1 MAKWLWKPK
10 CSLRLSRIKNNMIS
24 HLAHVSEGATLGEAV
39 VVEPFSTIYEDVVI
53 GARTRIHP
61 NVTLYPGT
69 RIGEDCEIFPGAV
82 IGVIP
87 QDLKFEGEYTTVEIG
102 NNTKIR
108 ECVTIHRGTKDKWK
122 TSVGDNCLLMTYV
135 HVAHDCQIGNN
146 VILASY
152 VGLSGHVIIDDYAI
166 LEGKVAAQQFAHIGA
181 HTFIGGASLIR
192 KDIPPFIK
200 AAREPLTFAGVNSV
214 GLRRR
219 GYSDQEVRE
228 IEDIYRLLYVQN
240 NNISKGLEVIR
251 ETMPDTPIRKLILD
265 FVETSDKGIIRGMI

>member
-1 MAKWLWKPK
+1 
-10 CSLRLSRIKNNMIS
+10 MIS
-24 HLAHVSEGATLGEAV
+24 KLANVSSEAILGEGV
-39 VVEPFSTIYEDVVI
+39 IVESFSTIYEDVVI
-53 GARTRIHP
+53 GARTKIHP
-61 NVTLYPGT
+61 NVTIYPGA

-82 IGVIP
+82 IAVVP

-122 TSVGDNCLLMTYV
+122 TTIGDNCLLMTYV
-135 HVAHDCQIGNN
+135 HIAHDCQIGNN

-152 VGLSGHVIIDDYAI
+152 VGLSGHVTIDDFAI
-166 LEGKVAAQQFAHIGA
+166 LEGKVAAQQFARIGA
-181 HTFIGGASLIR
+181 HTFVGGASLIR

-219 GYSDQEVRE
+219 GYSDEDVRM
-228 IEDIYRLLYVQN
+228 IEDIYRILYVQN
-240 NNISKGLEVIR
+240 NNISKGIEVIR
-251 ETMPDTPIRKLILD
+251 ETIPDSIVRNLILD
-265 FVETSDKGIIRGMI
+265 FVDSSDKGIIRGMI

>member
-1 MAKWLWKPK
+1 
-10 CSLRLSRIKNNMIS
+10 MIS
-24 HLAHVSEGATLGEAV
+24 NLALVSAEAILGEGV
-39 VVEPFSTIYEDVVI
+39 VVEAFSTIYEDVII
-53 GARTRIHP
+53 GARTKIHP
-61 NVTLYPGT
+61 NVTIYPGT
-69 RIGEDCEIFPGAV
+69 RIGEDCEVFPGAV

-122 TSVGDNCLLMTYV
+122 TSIGDNCLLMTYV

-166 LEGKVAAQQFAHIGA
+166 LEGTVVAQQFVHIGA
-181 HTFIGGASLIR
+181 HTFIGGASLVR
-192 KDIPPFIK
+192 KDVPPYIK

-219 GYSDQEVRE
+219 GYTDDEVRD
-228 IEDIYRLLYVQN
+228 IEDIYRLIYVQN
-240 NNISKGLEVIR
+240 NNISKGIAAVKESIKDSSV
-251 ETMPDTPIRKLILD
+251 RKLILE
-265 FVETSDKGIIRGMI
+265 FIESSDKGIIRGMI

>member
-1 MAKWLWKPK
+1 
-10 CSLRLSRIKNNMIS
+10 MIS
-24 HLAHVSEGATLGEAV
+24 KLASVSAEATIGENV
-39 VVEPFSTIYEDVVI
+39 IVEPFSTIYEDVVI
-53 GARTRIHP
+53 GARTKIHP
-61 NVTLYPGT
+61 NVTIYPGT

-102 NNTKIR
+102 NNTIIR

-122 TSVGDNCLLMTYV
+122 TTIGNNCLLMTYV

-152 VGLSGHVIIDDYAI
+152 VGLSGHVTIDDFAI
-166 LEGKVAAQQFAHIGA
+166 LEGTVVAQQFVHIGS
-181 HTFIGGASLIR
+181 HTFIGGASLVR

-200 AAREPLTFAGVNSV
+200 AAREPLTFIGVNAV

-219 GYSDQEVRE
+219 GYSDEQVKE
-228 IEDIYRLLYVQN
+228 IEDIYRMLYIQN
-240 NNISKGLEVIR
+240 NNISKGIEAIK
-251 ETMPDTPIRKLILD
+251 ENMADTAIRKLILD
-265 FVETSDKGIIRGMI
+265 FVEGSDKGIIRGMI

>member
-1 MAKWLWKPK
+1 
-10 CSLRLSRIKNNMIS
+10 MIS
-24 HLAHVSEGATLGEAV
+24 NLAHVSSGATIGDGAI
-39 VVEPFSTIYEDVVI
+39 VEPFSTIYDDVVI
-53 GARTRIHP
+53 GARTKIHP
-61 NVTLYPGT
+61 NVTIYPGT

-108 ECVTIHRGTKDKWK
+108 ECVTIHRGTKDKLK
-122 TSVGDNCLLMTYV
+122 TSIGDNCLLMTYV

-152 VGLSGHVIIDDYAI
+152 VGLSGHVLIDDFAI
-166 LEGKVAAQQFAHIGA
+166 LEGKVAAQQFARIGA

-219 GYSDQEVRE
+219 GYSDSEVRE
-228 IEDIYRLLYVQN
+228 IEDIYRILYVQN
-240 NNISKGLEVIR
+240 NNITKGIEAIKENMAESAIR
-251 ETMPDTPIRKLILD
+251 QLILD
-265 FVETSDKGIIRGMI
+265 FVEGSDKGIIRGMI

>member
-1 MAKWLWKPK
+1 
-10 CSLRLSRIKNNMIS
+10 MIS
-24 HLAHVSEGATLGEAV
+24 NLAQVSSGSTLGKDV
-39 VVEPFSTIYEDVVI
+39 LVEPFSTIYDDVVI
-53 GARTRIHP
+53 GARTKIHP
-61 NVTLYPGT
+61 NVTIYPGT

-122 TSVGDNCLLMTYV
+122 TTIGDNCLLMTYV
-135 HVAHDCQIGNN
+135 HIAHDCQIGNN

-152 VGLSGHVIIDDYAI
+152 VGLSGHVLIDDFAI

-219 GYSDQEVRE
+219 GYSDEQVRE
-228 IEDIYRLLYVQN
+228 IEDIYRILFVQN
-240 NNISKGLEVIR
+240 NNISKGIDAIR
-251 ETMPDTPIRKLILD
+251 ENIVESPLRKLILD
-265 FVETSDKGIIRGMI
+265 FVEGSDKGIIRGMI